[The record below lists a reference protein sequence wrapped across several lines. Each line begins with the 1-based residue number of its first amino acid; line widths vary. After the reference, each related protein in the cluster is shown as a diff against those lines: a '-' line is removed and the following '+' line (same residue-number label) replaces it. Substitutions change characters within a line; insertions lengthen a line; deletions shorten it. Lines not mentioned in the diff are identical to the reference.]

1 MTARVYLETSVVS
14 YLTARPSR
22 DLVVAGHQQVTE
34 DWWRTRK
41 GDFELLVSPLVIQ
54 EAGRG
59 DPEAV
64 SRRMSLLVDIP
75 VLSLTETAQ
84 QLAMEIVSEHLLPF
98 KALADSLHIAIAAV
112 HGVDYLLTW
121 NCAHIANAELLPRV
135 ARLVERRGF
144 PMPFVCT
151 PEELLGVPREH

>member
-54 EAGRG
+54 EA
-59 DPEAV
+59 
-64 SRRMSLLVDIP
+64 
-75 VLSLTETAQ
+75 
-84 QLAMEIVSEHLLPF
+84 
-98 KALADSLHIAIAAV
+98 
-112 HGVDYLLTW
+112 
-121 NCAHIANAELLPRV
+121 HIANAELLPRV

-151 PEELLGVPREH
+151 PEELLGGPREH